1 MKCCSKCKVEKPRSE
16 FGKDKRRPDGL
27 YPQCRECKSTA
38 HKESYHKVAA
48 KRLEQKYGITSE
60 QRTEMFEAQKGCCKI
75 CGKHESEQ
83 RRALAVDH
91 CHTTGAVRGLLCD
104 NCNRGIGYFRDN
116 PEVLK
121 AAIKYLGGG

>member
-1 MKCCSKCKVEKPRSE
+1 MKRCSKCKVEKPRSE

-60 QRTEMFEAQKGCCKI
+60 QRAEMFEAKKGCCKI

-116 PEVLK
+116 PELLK
-121 AAIKYLGGG
+121 AAIKYLGG

>member
-1 MKCCSKCKVEKPRSE
+1 MKRCSKCKVEKPRSE

-27 YPQCRECKSTA
+27 YPQCRECKSAA
-38 HKESYHKVAA
+38 HKESYHRVAA

-60 QRTEMFEAQKGCCKI
+60 QRTKMFEAQRGCCKI

-116 PEVLK
+116 PEALK
-121 AAIKYLGGG
+121 AAIKYLGG